1 MNIPN
6 NYQTVMP
13 CLVVK
18 GEKGFNPVTFFVLI
32 LFFAI
37 LSGWTSSGTW
47 IKRDYKN
54 YTLHYKKAD
63 KKNRSEYVK
72 LINTGVGSV
81 QIFFGHPFTKK
92 FDLYILPDRES
103 FNEEWRK
110 DYSDPGFKS
119 ECWMVASGVANKLI
133 LISPKTWNKVAC
145 EHDYKNIAET
155 RELITHELVHVYH
168 GQLNTS
174 PDFSNTE
181 GIDWFVEGVATYAS
195 GQMRAA
201 RITEIK
207 NAVRENKVPAL
218 LDDFWKGKMKYALSG
233 SVIMYIDHL
242 YGRNKLKELLK
253 YNKKTEVMN
262 SLNTT
267 EEKLL
272 TGWRDYFAS
281 YNLPG

>member
-1 MNIPN
+1 
-6 NYQTVMP
+6 
-13 CLVVK
+13 
-18 GEKGFNPVTFFVLI
+18 
-32 LFFAI
+32 
-37 LSGWTSSGTW
+37 
-47 IKRDYKN
+47 
-54 YTLHYKKAD
+54 
-63 KKNRSEYVK
+63 
-72 LINTGVGSV
+72 
-81 QIFFGHPFTKK
+81 
-92 FDLYILPDRES
+92 
-103 FNEEWRK
+103 
-110 DYSDPGFKS
+110 
-119 ECWMVASGVANKLI
+119 MVASGVANKLI

-207 NAVRENKVPAL
+207 NAVRENKVPSL

-233 SVIMYIDHL
+233 SVIMYIDHF

-253 YNKKTEVMN
+253 YNKKTEVLN

-267 EEKLL
+267 EQKLL
-272 TGWRDYFAS
+272 TGWNDYFAS
-281 YNLPG
+281 YSGLG